1 MERVKHFLGILV
13 AILFLPTIVFADE
26 SYITYSDIKCNGQNV
41 MGGGGSYSTVTN
53 IGEYI
58 EYSMNGQEGS
68 KYSFVITGFNLNAD
82 EEYTYTLT
90 SDFKNFKKT
99 YTGAELM
106 AGVTISGEDGNSM
119 MESKLVDAYNKTL
132 RNMYNKYTS
141 DDRDIYFDITR
152 LNFNKNF
159 DFTEMDVIY
168 NSMLKDGKVKVAS
181 VDPLDDSMF
190 AETAITAA
198 LSKYDTERYR
208 IVGGC
213 DEKNK
218 CMINI
223 FDKVKTYRAKT
234 YETTFEYATPNSK
247 IKNRLDGYAKTFEVD
262 YQNIEEHLFLMEDL
276 ETINYKYA
284 FPSFGEWIDSINA
297 IINYSSE
304 FQNKIGY
311 MNIGTKLDI
320 RAGWDDQF
328 TSGCFGFLNLL
339 FDGVIYSYVNTTGV
353 KQNNVLYVPDETENT
368 REAYIKAALDRVNKY
383 IPKANV
389 KIEYAGQIADINDF
403 GILSLNDI
411 VDVNKT
417 LGEYYKV
424 TIGEEEYYYFIAKDS
439 SKMRT
444 PVMNTVDALTDIS
457 IKTDSSE
464 VPLDSKINTV
474 VIDAKSDEYKE
485 FLKKVNINNGL
496 VVDLKLFSD
505 SINKNIS
512 KLENGVFKVYVP
524 LNDELRK
531 LDLTAYYVKDNGEI
545 EKHDVKIEGDYLVF
559 ETDHF
564 STYVIGGNKLENPAT
579 LDNVITWIITTG
591 VSLLGLVGAVL
602 YKRKEIKFS

>member
-1 MERVKHFLGILV
+1 MERVKQILGILV

-26 SYITYSDIKCNGQNV
+26 AYITYSDIKCNGQSV
-41 MGGGGSYSTVTN
+41 MGGGGGYDPTTN
-53 IGEYI
+53 IGDYI

-68 KYSFVITGFNLNAD
+68 KYSFVITGFNLNDD

-99 YTGAELM
+99 YTGAELK

-132 RNMYNKYTS
+132 RNMYSKYTL
-141 DDRDIYFDITR
+141 DDKDIYFNNTR
-152 LNFNKNF
+152 FNFNKNF
-159 DFTEMDVIY
+159 DFTEMDAIY

-181 VDPLDDSMF
+181 VDPTDDFDF

-198 LSKYDTERYR
+198 LSKYETERYR
-208 IVGGC
+208 IYGSC
-213 DEKNK
+213 NTKND
-218 CMINI
+218 CFVNI
-223 FDKVKTYRAKT
+223 SDKTDYNKFKEYKAE
-234 YETTFEYATPNSK
+234 YEFVIPNML
-247 IKNRLDGYAKTFEVD
+247 IKSRIDSYAKSFK
-262 YQNIEEHLFLMEDL
+262 YEEMHPEKYLFTMEDL
-276 ETINYKYA
+276 ETINYKYTLPN
-284 FPSFGEWIDSINA
+284 FDDIDGLNV

-311 MNIGTKLDI
+311 TNIGIKLDT
-320 RAGWDDQF
+320 RAGWDDKF
-328 TSGCFGFLNLL
+328 SSGCFGYLNLIY
-339 FDGVIYSYVNTTGV
+339 DDVVYSYVKIAGV

-403 GILSLNDI
+403 GVLSLNDI

-457 IKTDSSE
+457 IKTESSE
-464 VPLDSKINTV
+464 VPLDSKINTL

-512 KLENGVFKVYVP
+512 KLEDGVFKVYIP

-531 LDLTAYYVKDNGEI
+531 MDLTAYYVKDNGEI

-579 LDNVITWIITTG
+579 LDNVSTWIITTG
-591 VSLLGLVGAVL
+591 VSLLGLAGAVL

>member
-1 MERVKHFLGILV
+1 MQRVKHFLGILV

-579 LDNVITWIITTG
+579 LDNVSTWIITTG
-591 VSLLGLVGAVL
+591 VSLLGLAGAVL
-602 YKRKEIKFS
+602 YKRKFNN

>member
-1 MERVKHFLGILV
+1 MVKHFLGILV

-119 MESKLVDAYNKTL
+119 MESKLVDAYNKSL
-132 RNMYNKYTS
+132 RNMYSKYTT

-152 LNFNKNF
+152 LNFNRNF

-181 VDPLDDSMF
+181 VDPLDDSVF
-190 AETAITAA
+190 ADTAIIAA
-198 LSKYDTERYR
+198 LSKYDTDKYR

-218 CMINI
+218 CMIYI
-223 FDKVKTYRAKT
+223 SDKVKTYKYKA
-234 YETTFEYATPNSK
+234 YETTFEYVTPNSK
-247 IKNRLDGYAKTFEVD
+247 IKNRLDGYAKTFVVD
-262 YQNIEEHLFLMEDL
+262 NQNIEEHLFLMEDL

-311 MNIGTKLDI
+311 MNIGTKLDT

-403 GILSLNDI
+403 GILSLKDI

-485 FLKKVNINNGL
+485 FLKKANINNGL

-579 LDNVITWIITTG
+579 LDNVSTWIITTG
-591 VSLLGLVGAVL
+591 VSLLVFAGAVL
-602 YKRKEIKFS
+602 YKRKFNN

>member
-1 MERVKHFLGILV
+1 MKRVKHFLGILV

-41 MGGGGSYSTVTN
+41 MGGGGSYSTDTN
-53 IGEYI
+53 IGDYI
-58 EYSMNGQEGS
+58 EYPMNGQEGS

-119 MESKLVDAYNKTL
+119 MESKLVDAYNKSL
-132 RNMYNKYTS
+132 RNMYSKYTT
-141 DDRDIYFDITR
+141 DDRDIYFDNTR
-152 LNFNKNF
+152 FNFNKNF
-159 DFTEMDVIY
+159 DFTEMDAIY

-198 LSKYDTERYR
+198 LSKYDTDKYR

-213 DEKNK
+213 YEKNK
-218 CMINI
+218 CMVNI
-223 FDKVKTYRAKT
+223 FDKVKAYKEKT
-234 YETTFEYATPNSK
+234 YETTFEFATPNSK
-247 IKNRLDGYAKTFEVD
+247 IKNRLDGYAKTFVVD
-262 YQNIEEHLFLMEDL
+262 NQNIEEHLFLMEDL

-284 FPSFGEWIDSINA
+284 FPGFGEWIDSINA

-311 MNIGTKLDI
+311 MNIGTKLDV

-339 FDGVIYSYVNTTGV
+339 FDGIIYSYVDSTGV

-389 KIEYAGQIADINDF
+389 KIEYAGQITDINDF

-512 KLENGVFKVYVP
+512 KLEDGVFKVYVP

-579 LDNVITWIITTG
+579 LDNVSTWIITTS
-591 VSLLGLVGAVL
+591 VSLLGLAGAVL
-602 YKRKEIKFS
+602 YKRKFNN

>member
-1 MERVKHFLGILV
+1 MKKVKHFLGILV

-41 MGGGGSYSTVTN
+41 MGGSSSYSTVTN
-53 IGEYI
+53 IGDHI
-58 EYSMNGQEGS
+58 EYTMNGQKGS

-82 EEYTYTLT
+82 EEYIYTLT

-119 MESKLVDAYNKTL
+119 MESKLVDAYNKSL
-132 RNMYNKYTS
+132 RNMYSKYTT
-141 DDRDIYFDITR
+141 DDRDIYFDNTR
-152 LNFNKNF
+152 FNFNKNF
-159 DFTEMDVIY
+159 DFTEMDAIY

-198 LSKYDTERYR
+198 LSKYDTDKYR

-213 DEKNK
+213 YEKNK
-218 CMINI
+218 CTVNI
-223 FDKVKTYRAKT
+223 FDKVKAYKEKT
-234 YETTFEYATPNSK
+234 YETTFEFATPNSK
-247 IKNRLDGYAKTFEVD
+247 IKNRLDGYAKTFVVD
-262 YQNIEEHLFLMEDL
+262 NQNIEEHLFLMEDL

-311 MNIGTKLDI
+311 MNIGTKLDV

-339 FDGVIYSYVNTTGV
+339 FDGVIYSYVDVTGV

-403 GILSLNDI
+403 GVLSLNDI

-439 SKMRT
+439 LKMRT

-457 IKTDSSE
+457 IKTESSE

-579 LDNVITWIITTG
+579 LDNVSTWIITTS
-591 VSLLGLVGAVL
+591 VSLLGLAGAVL
-602 YKRKEIKFS
+602 YKRKFNN

>member
-26 SYITYSDIKCNGQNV
+26 AYITYSDIKCNGQSD
-41 MGGGGSYSTVTN
+41 MGGRGSYSVDTN
-53 IGEYI
+53 IGDYI
-58 EYSMNGQEGS
+58 EYSMNGQKDS

-82 EEYTYTLT
+82 QEYTYTLT

-132 RNMYNKYTS
+132 RNMYSKYTS

-198 LSKYDTERYR
+198 LSKYDTDKYR

-213 DEKNK
+213 YEKNK
-218 CMINI
+218 CMVNI
-223 FDKVKTYRAKT
+223 SDKVKTYREKT
-234 YETTFEYATPNSK
+234 YETNFEFATPNAK
-247 IKNRLDGYAKTFEVD
+247 IKNRLDGYAKTFVVD
-262 YQNIEEHLFLMEDL
+262 NQNIEEHLFLMEDL

-311 MNIGTKLDI
+311 MNIGTKLDV
-320 RAGWDDQF
+320 RAGWEDQF

-339 FDGVIYSYVNTTGV
+339 FDGVIYSYVDATGV

-368 REAYIKAALDRVNKY
+368 RDAYIKAALDRVNKY
-383 IPKANV
+383 IPKASV

-403 GILSLNDI
+403 GVLSLNDI

-512 KLENGVFKVYVP
+512 KLDDGVFKVYVP

-579 LDNVITWIITTG
+579 LDNVSTWIITTS
-591 VSLLGLVGAVL
+591 VSLLVFAGAVL
-602 YKRKEIKFS
+602 YKRKFNN

>member
-1 MERVKHFLGILV
+1 MERVKHFLEILV

-26 SYITYSDIKCNGQNV
+26 AYITYSDIKCNGKDIINAA
-41 MGGGGSYSTVTN
+41 MEYTTGSTEGDL
-53 IGEYI
+53 IGYQ
-58 EYSMNGQEGS
+58 MEGEANS
-68 KYSFVITGFNLNAD
+68 KYSFVITGHEIVDDNAV
-82 EEYTYTLT
+82 YTLTLT

-99 YTGAELM
+99 YTGAELRN
-106 AGVTISGEDGNSM
+106 GVTISGEDGDRFM
-119 MESKLVDAYNKTL
+119 VSKIVDEYNRTL
-132 RNMYNKYTS
+132 NNKHKIPGTEDYVN
-141 DDRDIYFDITR
+141 FKETR
-152 LNFNKNF
+152 FVFNRNF
-159 DFTEMDVIY
+159 DTTGMDAIY
-168 NSMLKDGKVKVAS
+168 NSMLTNGKIKINT
-181 VDPLDDSMF
+181 VDPTDDFDF

-198 LSKYDTERYR
+198 LSKYETERYR
-208 IVGGC
+208 IYGSC
-213 DEKNK
+213 NTKND
-218 CMINI
+218 CFVNI
-223 FDKVKTYRAKT
+223 SDKTDYSKFKEYKAEYEFVK
-234 YETTFEYATPNSK
+234 PNML
-247 IKNRLDGYAKTFEVD
+247 IKNRIDSYAKSFK
-262 YQNIEEHLFLMEDL
+262 YEEMHPEKYLFTMEDL
-276 ETINYKYA
+276 ETINYKYTLPN
-284 FPSFGEWIDSINA
+284 FDDIDGLNA

-311 MNIGTKLDI
+311 TNIGIKLDT
-320 RAGWDDQF
+320 RAGWDDKF
-328 TSGCFGFLNLL
+328 SSGCFGYLNLIY
-339 FDGVIYSYVNTTGV
+339 DDVVYSYVKIAGV

-403 GILSLNDI
+403 GVLSLNDI

-439 SKMRT
+439 AKMRT
-444 PVMNTVDALTDIS
+444 PVMNTVDTLTDIS
-457 IKTDSSE
+457 IKTESSE

-512 KLENGVFKVYVP
+512 KLDDGVFKVYVP

-579 LDNVITWIITTG
+579 LDNVSTWIITTS
-591 VSLLGLVGAVL
+591 VSLLGLAGAVL
-602 YKRKEIKFS
+602 YKRKFNN

>member
-1 MERVKHFLGILV
+1 MKRVKHFLGILV

-26 SYITYSDIKCNGQNV
+26 SYITYSDIKCNGQKV
-41 MGGGGSYSTVTN
+41 MGGSSSYSTVTN
-53 IGEYI
+53 IGDHI
-58 EYSMNGQEGS
+58 EYSMNGQKGS

-132 RNMYNKYTS
+132 RNLYSKYTI
-141 DDRDIYFDITR
+141 DDRDIYFGNTR
-152 LNFNKNF
+152 FNFNKNF
-159 DFTEMDVIY
+159 DFTEMDAIY

-198 LSKYDTERYR
+198 LSKYDTDKYR

-213 DEKNK
+213 HEKNT
-218 CMINI
+218 CGINI
-223 FDKVKTYRAKT
+223 YDKVKTYREKT
-234 YETTFEYATPNSK
+234 YETTFEFATPNSK
-247 IKNRLDGYAKTFEVD
+247 IKNRLDGYAKTFVVD
-262 YQNIEEHLFLMEDL
+262 NQNIEEHLFLMEDL

-284 FPSFGEWIDSINA
+284 FPGFGEWIDSINA

-311 MNIGTKLDI
+311 MNIGTKLDT

-339 FDGVIYSYVNTTGV
+339 FDGVIYSYVDTTGV

-389 KIEYAGQIADINDF
+389 KIEYAGQITDINDF

-579 LDNVITWIITTG
+579 LDNISTWIITTS
-591 VSLLGLVGAVL
+591 VSLLGLAGAVL
-602 YKRKEIKFS
+602 YKRKFNN

>member
-119 MESKLVDAYNKTL
+119 MESKLVDAYNKSL
-132 RNMYNKYTS
+132 RNMYSKYTT

-152 LNFNKNF
+152 LNFNRNF

-181 VDPLDDSMF
+181 VDPLDDSVF
-190 AETAITAA
+190 ADTAIIAT
-198 LSKYDTERYR
+198 LSKYDTDKYR

-218 CMINI
+218 CMIYI
-223 FDKVKTYRAKT
+223 SDKVKTYKYKA
-234 YETTFEYATPNSK
+234 YETTFEYVTPNSK
-247 IKNRLDGYAKTFEVD
+247 IKNRLDGYAKTFVVD
-262 YQNIEEHLFLMEDL
+262 NQNIEEHLFLMEDL

-311 MNIGTKLDI
+311 MNIGTKLDT

-328 TSGCFGFLNLL
+328 TSGGFGFLNLL

-403 GILSLNDI
+403 GVLSLKDI

-485 FLKKVNINNGL
+485 FLKKANINNGL

-579 LDNVITWIITTG
+579 LDNVSTWIITTG
-591 VSLLGLVGAVL
+591 VSLLVFAGAVL
-602 YKRKEIKFS
+602 YKRKFNN

>member
-1 MERVKHFLGILV
+1 MKMVKHFLGILV

-26 SYITYSDIKCNGQNV
+26 SYITYSDIKCNGQSASEQS
-41 MGGGGSYSTVTN
+41 GGTDISQ
-53 IGEYI
+53 YI

-119 MESKLVDAYNKTL
+119 MESKLVDAYNKSL
-132 RNMYNKYTS
+132 RNMYSKYTT

-152 LNFNKNF
+152 LNFNRNF

-181 VDPLDDSMF
+181 VDPLDDSVF
-190 AETAITAA
+190 ADTAIIAA
-198 LSKYDTERYR
+198 LSKYDTDKYR

-218 CMINI
+218 CMIYI
-223 FDKVKTYRAKT
+223 SDKVKTYKYKA
-234 YETTFEYATPNSK
+234 YETTFEYVTPNSK
-247 IKNRLDGYAKTFEVD
+247 IKNRLDGYAKTFVVD
-262 YQNIEEHLFLMEDL
+262 NQNIEEHLFLMEDL

-311 MNIGTKLDI
+311 MNIGTKLDT

-403 GILSLNDI
+403 GVLSLKDI

-485 FLKKVNINNGL
+485 FLKKANINNGL

-579 LDNVITWIITTG
+579 LDNVSTWIITTG
-591 VSLLGLVGAVL
+591 VSLLVFAGAVL
-602 YKRKEIKFS
+602 YKRKFNN

>member
-26 SYITYSDIKCNGQNV
+26 SYITYSDIKCNGQSASEQS
-41 MGGGGSYSTVTN
+41 GGTN
-53 IGEYI
+53 ISQYI

-119 MESKLVDAYNKTL
+119 MESKLVDAYNKSL
-132 RNMYNKYTS
+132 RNMYSKYTT

-152 LNFNKNF
+152 LNFNRNF

-181 VDPLDDSMF
+181 VDPLDDSVF
-190 AETAITAA
+190 ADTAIIAA
-198 LSKYDTERYR
+198 LSKYDTDKYR

-218 CMINI
+218 CMIYI
-223 FDKVKTYRAKT
+223 SDKVKTYKYKA
-234 YETTFEYATPNSK
+234 YETTFEYVTPNSK
-247 IKNRLDGYAKTFEVD
+247 IKNRLDGYAKTFVVD
-262 YQNIEEHLFLMEDL
+262 NQNIEEHLFLMEDL

-311 MNIGTKLDI
+311 MNIGTKLDT

-403 GILSLNDI
+403 GVLSLKDI

-564 STYVIGGNKLENPAT
+564 STYVIGGNKLENPDT
-579 LDNVITWIITTG
+579 LDNVSTWIITTG
-591 VSLLGLVGAVL
+591 VSLLGFAGAVL
-602 YKRKEIKFS
+602 YKRKFND

>member
-26 SYITYSDIKCNGQNV
+26 SYITYSDIKCNGQSASEQS
-41 MGGGGSYSTVTN
+41 GGTN
-53 IGEYI
+53 ISQYI

-132 RNMYNKYTS
+132 RNMYSKYTS

-181 VDPLDDSMF
+181 VDPLDDSVF
-190 AETAITAA
+190 ADTAIIAA
-198 LSKYDTERYR
+198 LSKYDTDKYR

-218 CMINI
+218 CMIYI
-223 FDKVKTYRAKT
+223 SDKVKTYKYKA
-234 YETTFEYATPNSK
+234 YETTFEYVTPNSK
-247 IKNRLDGYAKTFEVD
+247 IKNRLDGYAKTFVVD
-262 YQNIEEHLFLMEDL
+262 NQNIEEHLFLMEDL

-311 MNIGTKLDI
+311 MNIGTKLDT

-403 GILSLNDI
+403 GVLSLKDI

-474 VIDAKSDEYKE
+474 VIDTKSDEYKE
-485 FLKKVNINNGL
+485 FLKKANINNGL

-579 LDNVITWIITTG
+579 LDNVSTWIITTG
-591 VSLLGLVGAVL
+591 VSLLVFAGAVL
-602 YKRKEIKFS
+602 YKRKFTN

>member
-1 MERVKHFLGILV
+1 MQRVKHFLGILV

-58 EYSMNGQEGS
+58 EYSMNGQEDS

-132 RNMYNKYTS
+132 RNMYSKYTL

-198 LSKYDTERYR
+198 LSKYDTDRYR

-223 FDKVKTYRAKT
+223 FDKVKTYREKT

-247 IKNRLDGYAKTFEVD
+247 IKNRLDGYAKTFVVD

-311 MNIGTKLDI
+311 MNIGTKLDT

-339 FDGVIYSYVNTTGV
+339 FDGVIYSYVDTTGV

-403 GILSLNDI
+403 GQLSLNDI

-424 TIGEEEYYYFIAKDS
+424 TIGEDEYYYFIAKDS

-579 LDNVITWIITTG
+579 LDNVSTWIITTG
-591 VSLLGLVGAVL
+591 VSLLGLAGAVL
-602 YKRKEIKFS
+602 YKRKFNN

>member
-1 MERVKHFLGILV
+1 MVKHFLGILV

-26 SYITYSDIKCNGQNV
+26 SYITYSDIKCNGQSASEQS
-41 MGGGGSYSTVTN
+41 GGTDISQ
-53 IGEYI
+53 YI

-119 MESKLVDAYNKTL
+119 MESKLVDAYNKSL
-132 RNMYNKYTS
+132 RNMYSKYTT

-152 LNFNKNF
+152 LNFNRNF

-181 VDPLDDSMF
+181 VDPLDDSVF
-190 AETAITAA
+190 ADTAIIAA
-198 LSKYDTERYR
+198 LSKYDTDKYR

-218 CMINI
+218 CMIYI
-223 FDKVKTYRAKT
+223 SDKVKTYKYKA
-234 YETTFEYATPNSK
+234 YETTFEYVTPNSK
-247 IKNRLDGYAKTFEVD
+247 IKNRLDGYAKTFVVD
-262 YQNIEEHLFLMEDL
+262 NQNIEEHLFLMEDL

-311 MNIGTKLDI
+311 MNIGTKLDT

-403 GILSLNDI
+403 GVLSLKDI

-485 FLKKVNINNGL
+485 FLKKANINNGL

-579 LDNVITWIITTG
+579 LDNVSTWIITTG
-591 VSLLGLVGAVL
+591 VSLLVFAGAVL
-602 YKRKEIKFS
+602 YKRKFNN

>member
-119 MESKLVDAYNKTL
+119 MESKLVDAYNKSL
-132 RNMYNKYTS
+132 RNMYSKYTT

-152 LNFNKNF
+152 LNFNRNF

-181 VDPLDDSMF
+181 VDPLDDSVF
-190 AETAITAA
+190 ADTAIIAA
-198 LSKYDTERYR
+198 LSKYDTDKYR

-218 CMINI
+218 CMIYI
-223 FDKVKTYRAKT
+223 SDKVKTYKYKA
-234 YETTFEYATPNSK
+234 YETTFEYVTPNSK
-247 IKNRLDGYAKTFEVD
+247 IKNRLDGYAKTFVVD
-262 YQNIEEHLFLMEDL
+262 NQNIEEHLFLMEDL

-311 MNIGTKLDI
+311 MNIGTKLDT

-403 GILSLNDI
+403 GVLSLKDI

-485 FLKKVNINNGL
+485 FLKKANINNGL

-579 LDNVITWIITTG
+579 LDNVSTWIITTG
-591 VSLLGLVGAVL
+591 VSLLVFAGAVL
-602 YKRKEIKFS
+602 YKRKFTN

>member
-1 MERVKHFLGILV
+1 MKRVKHFLGILV

-41 MGGGGSYSTVTN
+41 MVGSSSYSSVTN

-106 AGVTISGEDGNSM
+106 AGVTISGEDGNSL

-132 RNMYNKYTS
+132 RNMYSKYTS
-141 DDRDIYFDITR
+141 DDRDIYFDNTR
-152 LNFNKNF
+152 FNFNKNF
-159 DFTEMDVIY
+159 DFTEMDAIY

-198 LSKYDTERYR
+198 LSKYDTDKYR

-213 DEKNK
+213 NEKNK

-223 FDKVKTYRAKT
+223 YDKVKTYREKT
-234 YETTFEYATPNSK
+234 YETTFEYVTPNSK
-247 IKNRLDGYAKTFEVD
+247 IKNRLDGYAKTFVVD
-262 YQNIEEHLFLMEDL
+262 NQNIEEHLFLMEDL

-284 FPSFGEWIDSINA
+284 FPNFGEWIDSINA

-311 MNIGTKLDI
+311 MNIGTKLDT

-339 FDGVIYSYVNTTGV
+339 FDGVIYSYVDTTGV

-403 GILSLNDI
+403 GVLSLKDI

-579 LDNVITWIITTG
+579 LDNVSTWIITTS
-591 VSLLGLVGAVL
+591 VSLLGLAGAVL
-602 YKRKEIKFS
+602 YKRKFNN

>member
-1 MERVKHFLGILV
+1 MKRVKHFLGILV

-26 SYITYSDIKCNGQNV
+26 SYITYSDIKCNGKNV
-41 MGGGGSYSTVTN
+41 MGGSSSYSAVTN
-53 IGEYI
+53 IGDHI
-58 EYSMNGQEGS
+58 EYSMNGQKDS

-82 EEYTYTLT
+82 QEYTYTLT

-119 MESKLVDAYNKTL
+119 MESKLVDAYNKSL
-132 RNMYNKYTS
+132 RNMYSKYTT
-141 DDRDIYFDITR
+141 DDRDIYFDNTR
-152 LNFNKNF
+152 FNFNKNF
-159 DFTEMDVIY
+159 DFTEMDAIY

-198 LSKYDTERYR
+198 LSKYDTDKYR

-213 DEKNK
+213 YEKNK
-218 CMINI
+218 CMVNI
-223 FDKVKTYRAKT
+223 FDKVKAYKEKT
-234 YETTFEYATPNSK
+234 YETTFEFATPNSK
-247 IKNRLDGYAKTFEVD
+247 IKNRLDGYAKTFVVD
-262 YQNIEEHLFLMEDL
+262 NQNIEEHLFLMEDL

-311 MNIGTKLDI
+311 MNIGTKLDT

-339 FDGVIYSYVNTTGV
+339 FDGVIYSYVDPTGV

-403 GILSLNDI
+403 GVLSLNDI

-417 LGEYYKV
+417 LGEYYKI

-579 LDNVITWIITTG
+579 LDNVSTWIITTS

-602 YKRKEIKFS
+602 YKRKFNN

>member
-1 MERVKHFLGILV
+1 MQRVKHFLGILV

-545 EKHDVKIEGDYLVF
+545 EKHDVKIEDDYLVF

-579 LDNVITWIITTG
+579 LDNVSTWIITTG
-591 VSLLGLVGAVL
+591 VSLLGLAGAVL
-602 YKRKEIKFS
+602 YKRKFNN

>member
-1 MERVKHFLGILV
+1 MQRVKHFLGILV

-58 EYSMNGQEGS
+58 EYSMNGQEDS
-68 KYSFVITGFNLNAD
+68 KYSFIITGFNLNAD

-132 RNMYNKYTS
+132 RNMYSKYTL

-339 FDGVIYSYVNTTGV
+339 FDGVIYSYVDTTGV

-579 LDNVITWIITTG
+579 LDNVSTWIITTG
-591 VSLLGLVGAVL
+591 VSLLGLAGAVL
-602 YKRKEIKFS
+602 YKRKFNN

>member
-26 SYITYSDIKCNGQNV
+26 SYITYSDIKCNGQSASEQS
-41 MGGGGSYSTVTN
+41 GGTN
-53 IGEYI
+53 ISQYI

-132 RNMYNKYTS
+132 RNMYSKYTS

-181 VDPLDDSMF
+181 VDPLDDSVF
-190 AETAITAA
+190 ADTAIIAA
-198 LSKYDTERYR
+198 LSKYDTDKYR

-218 CMINI
+218 CMIYI
-223 FDKVKTYRAKT
+223 SDKVKTYKYKA
-234 YETTFEYATPNSK
+234 YETTFEYVTPNSK
-247 IKNRLDGYAKTFEVD
+247 IKNRLDGYAKTFVVD
-262 YQNIEEHLFLMEDL
+262 NQNIEEHLFLMEDL

-311 MNIGTKLDI
+311 MNIGTKLDT

-403 GILSLNDI
+403 GVLSLKDI

-485 FLKKVNINNGL
+485 FLKKANINNGL

-579 LDNVITWIITTG
+579 LDNVSTWIITTS
-591 VSLLGLVGAVL
+591 VSLLVFAGAVL
-602 YKRKEIKFS
+602 YKRKFNN

>member
-119 MESKLVDAYNKTL
+119 MESKLVDAYNKSL
-132 RNMYNKYTS
+132 RNMYSKYTT

-152 LNFNKNF
+152 LNFNRNF

-181 VDPLDDSMF
+181 VDPLDDSVF
-190 AETAITAA
+190 ADTAIIAA
-198 LSKYDTERYR
+198 LSKYDTDKYR

-218 CMINI
+218 CMIYI
-223 FDKVKTYRAKT
+223 SDKVKTYKYKA
-234 YETTFEYATPNSK
+234 YETTFEYVTPNSK
-247 IKNRLDGYAKTFEVD
+247 IKNRLDGYAKTFVVD
-262 YQNIEEHLFLMEDL
+262 NQNIEEHLFLMEDL

-311 MNIGTKLDI
+311 MNIGTKLDT

-403 GILSLNDI
+403 GILSLKDI

-474 VIDAKSDEYKE
+474 VIDTKSDEYKE
-485 FLKKVNINNGL
+485 FLKKANINNGL

-579 LDNVITWIITTG
+579 LDNVSTWIITTG
-591 VSLLGLVGAVL
+591 VSLLVFAGAVL
-602 YKRKEIKFS
+602 YKRKFNN

>member
-26 SYITYSDIKCNGQNV
+26 SYITYSDIKCNGQSASEQS
-41 MGGGGSYSTVTN
+41 GGTN
-53 IGEYI
+53 ISQYI

-132 RNMYNKYTS
+132 RNMYSKYTS

-181 VDPLDDSMF
+181 VDPLDDSVF
-190 AETAITAA
+190 ADTAIIAA
-198 LSKYDTERYR
+198 LSKYDTDKYR

-218 CMINI
+218 CMIYI
-223 FDKVKTYRAKT
+223 SDKVKTYKYKA
-234 YETTFEYATPNSK
+234 YETTFEYVTPNSK
-247 IKNRLDGYAKTFEVD
+247 IKNRLDGYAKTFVVD
-262 YQNIEEHLFLMEDL
+262 NQNIEEHLFLMEDL

-284 FPSFGEWIDSINA
+284 FPSFGEWINSINA

-311 MNIGTKLDI
+311 MNIGTKLDT

-403 GILSLNDI
+403 GVLSLKDI

-474 VIDAKSDEYKE
+474 VIDTKSDEYKE
-485 FLKKVNINNGL
+485 FLKKANINNGL

-579 LDNVITWIITTG
+579 LDNVSTWIITTG
-591 VSLLGLVGAVL
+591 VSLLVFAGAVL
-602 YKRKEIKFS
+602 YKRKFTN

>member
-1 MERVKHFLGILV
+1 MVKHFLGILV

-119 MESKLVDAYNKTL
+119 MESKLVDAYNKSL
-132 RNMYNKYTS
+132 RNMYSKYTT

-152 LNFNKNF
+152 LNFNRNF

-181 VDPLDDSMF
+181 VDPLDDSVF
-190 AETAITAA
+190 ADTAIIAA
-198 LSKYDTERYR
+198 LSKYDTDKYR

-218 CMINI
+218 CMIYI
-223 FDKVKTYRAKT
+223 SDKVKTYKYKA
-234 YETTFEYATPNSK
+234 YETTFEYVTPNSK
-247 IKNRLDGYAKTFEVD
+247 IKNRLDGYAKTFVVD
-262 YQNIEEHLFLMEDL
+262 NQNIEEHLFLMEDL

-311 MNIGTKLDI
+311 MNIGTKLDT

-403 GILSLNDI
+403 GVLSLKDI

-485 FLKKVNINNGL
+485 FLKKANINNGL

-579 LDNVITWIITTG
+579 LDNVSTWIITTG
-591 VSLLGLVGAVL
+591 VSLLVFAGAVL
-602 YKRKEIKFS
+602 YKRKFNN

>member
-26 SYITYSDIKCNGQNV
+26 AYITYSDIKCNGQSV
-41 MGGGGSYSTVTN
+41 MVGGFLYDSTTN

-58 EYSMNGQEGS
+58 EYSMKGQEGS
-68 KYSFVITGFNLNAD
+68 KYSFKD
-82 EEYTYTLT
+82 
-90 SDFKNFKKT
+90 FKKT
-99 YTGAELM
+99 YTGAELKT
-106 AGVTISGEDGNSM
+106 GITISGEDGNGSM
-119 MESKLVDAYNKTL
+119 ISKIVDKNNKIL
-132 RNMYNKYTS
+132 KNKSTTP
-141 DDRDIYFDITR
+141 DTGITKYFKETKFVFNY
-152 LNFNKNF
+152 NFNT
-159 DFTEMDVIY
+159 TELDAVY
-168 NSMLKDGKVKVAS
+168 NSMLTNGKIKLNI
-181 VDPLDDSMF
+181 VDPTDDLDLS
-190 AETAITAA
+190 ETSISVA
-198 LSKYDTERYR
+198 LKEYETERYS
-208 IVGGC
+208 IYGNC
-213 DEKNK
+213 YEKDK
-218 CMINI
+218 CFVFIT
-223 FDKVKTYRAKT
+223 DTKDYSKHKEYSAK
-234 YETTFEYATPNSK
+234 FEFVIPNML
-247 IKNRLDGYAKTFEVD
+247 IKNRIDSYAKSFK
-262 YQNIEEHLFLMEDL
+262 YEEMHPEKYLFTMEDL

-284 FPSFGEWIDSINA
+284 LPNFGDIDGLNA

-311 MNIGTKLDI
+311 TNIGIKLDT
-320 RAGWDDQF
+320 RAGWDDKF
-328 TSGCFGFLNLL
+328 SSGCFGFLNLL
-339 FDGVIYSYVNTTGV
+339 YDNIIYSTVKIAGV
-353 KQNNVLYVPDETENT
+353 KQNNVLYVPDETKDT
-368 REAYIKAALDRVNKY
+368 TEAYINAALERIKKY
-383 IPKANV
+383 IPKAEV
-389 KIEYAGQIADINDF
+389 KIEYAGQIDKTEEYGVLD
-403 GILSLNDI
+403 LEEI
-411 VDVNKT
+411 VDVSKT
-417 LGEYYKV
+417 LDEYYKV

-439 SKMRT
+439 SKMRK
-444 PVMNTVDALTDIS
+444 PMMNTVDVDTDIS
-457 IKTDSSE
+457 IKTEASE
-464 VPLDSKINTV
+464 VPLDSKINTI

-512 KLENGVFKVYVP
+512 KLEDGVFKVYIP

-531 LDLTAYYVKDNGEI
+531 LDLIAYYVKDNGEI

>member
-1 MERVKHFLGILV
+1 MKRVKHFLGILV

-41 MGGGGSYSTVTN
+41 MGGGGSYSAVTN
-53 IGEYI
+53 IGDYI

-119 MESKLVDAYNKTL
+119 MESKLVDAYNKSL
-132 RNMYNKYTS
+132 RNMYSKYTT
-141 DDRDIYFDITR
+141 DDRDIYFDNTR
-152 LNFNKNF
+152 FNFNKNF
-159 DFTEMDVIY
+159 DFTEMDAIY

-198 LSKYDTERYR
+198 LSKYDTDKYR

-213 DEKNK
+213 NEKNK

-223 FDKVKTYRAKT
+223 YDKVKTYREKT
-234 YETTFEYATPNSK
+234 YETTFEYVTPNSK
-247 IKNRLDGYAKTFEVD
+247 IKNRLDGYAKTFVVD
-262 YQNIEEHLFLMEDL
+262 NQNIEEHLFLMEDL

-311 MNIGTKLDI
+311 MNIGTKLDT

-339 FDGVIYSYVNTTGV
+339 FDGVIYSYVDVTGV

-403 GILSLNDI
+403 GILSLKDI

-579 LDNVITWIITTG
+579 LDNVSTWIITTS
-591 VSLLGLVGAVL
+591 VSLLGLAGAVI
-602 YKRKEIKFS
+602 YKRKFNN

>member
-1 MERVKHFLGILV
+1 MKRVKHFLGILV

-41 MGGGGSYSTVTN
+41 MGGGGSYSAFTN
-53 IGEYI
+53 IGDHI
-58 EYSMNGQEGS
+58 EYSMNGQKDS

-82 EEYTYTLT
+82 QEYTYTLT

-132 RNMYNKYTS
+132 RNMYSKYTT
-141 DDRDIYFDITR
+141 DDRDIYFDNTR
-152 LNFNKNF
+152 FNFNKNF
-159 DFTEMDVIY
+159 DFTEMDAIY

-198 LSKYDTERYR
+198 LSKYDTDKYR

-218 CMINI
+218 CTVNI
-223 FDKVKTYRAKT
+223 FDKVKAYKGKT
-234 YETTFEYATPNSK
+234 YETTFEFATPNSK
-247 IKNRLDGYAKTFEVD
+247 IKNRLDGYAKTFVVD

-311 MNIGTKLDI
+311 MNIGTKLDT

-339 FDGVIYSYVNTTGV
+339 FDGVIYSYVDTTGV
-353 KQNNVLYVPDETENT
+353 KQNNVLYVPDGTENT

-383 IPKANV
+383 IPQANV

-403 GILSLNDI
+403 GVLSLNDI

-464 VPLDSKINTV
+464 VPLDSKINTI

-512 KLENGVFKVYVP
+512 KLENGVFKVYIP

-579 LDNVITWIITTG
+579 LDNVSTWIITTG
-591 VSLLGLVGAVL
+591 VSLLGLAGAIL
-602 YKRKEIKFS
+602 YKRKFNN

>member
-1 MERVKHFLGILV
+1 MKRVKHFLGILV

-26 SYITYSDIKCNGQNV
+26 SYITYSDIKCNGKNV
-41 MGGGGSYSTVTN
+41 MGGSSSYSAVTN
-53 IGEYI
+53 IGDHI
-58 EYSMNGQEGS
+58 EYSMNGQKGS

-82 EEYTYTLT
+82 EEYVYTLT

-132 RNMYNKYTS
+132 RNMYSKYTS
-141 DDRDIYFDITR
+141 DDKDIYFDNTR
-152 LNFNKNF
+152 FNFNKNF
-159 DFTEMDVIY
+159 NFTEMDAIY

-198 LSKYDTERYR
+198 LSKYDTDKYR

-213 DEKNK
+213 YEKNK
-218 CMINI
+218 CMVNI
-223 FDKVKTYRAKT
+223 SDKVKTYREKT
-234 YETTFEYATPNSK
+234 YETNFEFATPNAK
-247 IKNRLDGYAKTFEVD
+247 IKNRLDGYAKTFVVD
-262 YQNIEEHLFLMEDL
+262 NQNIEEHLFLMEDL

-311 MNIGTKLDI
+311 MNIGTKLDV

-339 FDGVIYSYVNTTGV
+339 FDGVIYSYVDVTGV

-368 REAYIKAALDRVNKY
+368 RDAYIKAALDRVNKY
-383 IPKANV
+383 IPKASV

-403 GILSLNDI
+403 GVLSLNDI

-457 IKTDSSE
+457 IKTESSE

-512 KLENGVFKVYVP
+512 KLEDGVFKVYVP

-579 LDNVITWIITTG
+579 LDNVSTWIITTG
-591 VSLLGLVGAVL
+591 ISLLGLAGAVL
-602 YKRKEIKFS
+602 YKRKFNN

>member
-1 MERVKHFLGILV
+1 MKRVKHFLGILV

-41 MGGGGSYSTVTN
+41 MENSSSYSAVTN

-132 RNMYNKYTS
+132 RNMYSKYTS
-141 DDRDIYFDITR
+141 DDRDIYFDNTR
-152 LNFNKNF
+152 FNFNKNF
-159 DFTEMDVIY
+159 DFTEMDAIY

-198 LSKYDTERYR
+198 LSKYDTDKYR

-213 DEKNK
+213 NEKNK

-223 FDKVKTYRAKT
+223 YDKVKTYREKT
-234 YETTFEYATPNSK
+234 YETTFEYVTPNSK
-247 IKNRLDGYAKTFEVD
+247 IKNRLDGYAKTFVVD
-262 YQNIEEHLFLMEDL
+262 NQNIEEHLFLMEDL

-284 FPSFGEWIDSINA
+284 FPNFGEWIDSINA

-311 MNIGTKLDI
+311 MNIGTKLDT

-339 FDGVIYSYVNTTGV
+339 FDGVIYSYVDTTGV

-368 REAYIKAALDRVNKY
+368 RDAYIKAALDRVNKY

-403 GILSLNDI
+403 GVLSLKDI

-579 LDNVITWIITTG
+579 LDNVSTWIITTG
-591 VSLLGLVGAVL
+591 VSLLGLAGAVL
-602 YKRKEIKFS
+602 YKRKFNN

>member
-26 SYITYSDIKCNGQNV
+26 SYITYSDIKCNGQSASEQS
-41 MGGGGSYSTVTN
+41 GGTN
-53 IGEYI
+53 ISQYI

-119 MESKLVDAYNKTL
+119 MESKLVDAYNKSL
-132 RNMYNKYTS
+132 RNMYSKYTT

-152 LNFNKNF
+152 LNFNRNF

-181 VDPLDDSMF
+181 VDPLDDSVF
-190 AETAITAA
+190 ADTAIIAA
-198 LSKYDTERYR
+198 LSKYDTDKYR

-218 CMINI
+218 CMIYI
-223 FDKVKTYRAKT
+223 SDKVKTYKYKA
-234 YETTFEYATPNSK
+234 YETTFEYVTPNSK
-247 IKNRLDGYAKTFEVD
+247 IKNRLDGYAKTFVVD
-262 YQNIEEHLFLMEDL
+262 NQNIEEHLFLMEDL

-311 MNIGTKLDI
+311 MNIGTKLDT

-403 GILSLNDI
+403 GVLSLKDI

-485 FLKKVNINNGL
+485 FLKKANINNGL

-579 LDNVITWIITTG
+579 LDNVSTWIITTG
-591 VSLLGLVGAVL
+591 VSLLVFAGAVL
-602 YKRKEIKFS
+602 YKRKFNN

>member
-1 MERVKHFLGILV
+1 MKRVKHFLGILV

-26 SYITYSDIKCNGQNV
+26 SYITYSDIKCNGKNV
-41 MGGGGSYSTVTN
+41 MGGSSSYSAVTN
-53 IGEYI
+53 IGDHI
-58 EYSMNGQEGS
+58 EYSMNGQKDS

-82 EEYTYTLT
+82 QEYTYTLT

-106 AGVTISGEDGNSM
+106 AGVTINGEDGNSM
-119 MESKLVDAYNKTL
+119 MESKLVDAYNKSL
-132 RNMYNKYTS
+132 RNMYSKYTT
-141 DDRDIYFDITR
+141 DDRDIYFDNTR
-152 LNFNKNF
+152 FNFNKNF
-159 DFTEMDVIY
+159 DFTEMDAIY

-198 LSKYDTERYR
+198 LSKYDTDKYR

-213 DEKNK
+213 YEKNK
-218 CMINI
+218 CMVNI
-223 FDKVKTYRAKT
+223 FDKVKAYKEKT
-234 YETTFEYATPNSK
+234 YETTFEFATPNSK
-247 IKNRLDGYAKTFEVD
+247 IKNRLDGYAKTFVVD
-262 YQNIEEHLFLMEDL
+262 NQNIEEHLFLMEDL

-311 MNIGTKLDI
+311 MNIGTKLDT

-339 FDGVIYSYVNTTGV
+339 FDGVIYSYVDPTGV

-389 KIEYAGQIADINDF
+389 KIEYAGQITDINDF

-579 LDNVITWIITTG
+579 LDNISTWIITTS
-591 VSLLGLVGAVL
+591 VSLLGLAGVVL
-602 YKRKEIKFS
+602 YKRKFNN

>member
-1 MERVKHFLGILV
+1 MKRVKHFLGILV

-26 SYITYSDIKCNGQNV
+26 SYITYSDIKCNGQKV
-41 MGGGGSYSTVTN
+41 MGGSSSYSTVTN
-53 IGEYI
+53 IGDHI
-58 EYSMNGQEGS
+58 EYSMNGQKGS

-132 RNMYNKYTS
+132 RNLYSKYTI
-141 DDRDIYFDITR
+141 DDRDIYFDNTR
-152 LNFNKNF
+152 FNFNKNF
-159 DFTEMDVIY
+159 DFTEMDAIY

-198 LSKYDTERYR
+198 LSKYDTDKYR

-213 DEKNK
+213 HEKNT
-218 CMINI
+218 CGINI
-223 FDKVKTYRAKT
+223 YDKVKTYREKT
-234 YETTFEYATPNSK
+234 YETTFEFATPNSK
-247 IKNRLDGYAKTFEVD
+247 IKNRLDGYAKTFVVD
-262 YQNIEEHLFLMEDL
+262 NQNIEEHLFLMEDL

-284 FPSFGEWIDSINA
+284 FPGFGEWIDSINA

-311 MNIGTKLDI
+311 MNIGTKLDT

-339 FDGVIYSYVNTTGV
+339 FDGVIYSYVDTTGV

-389 KIEYAGQIADINDF
+389 KIEYAGQITDINDF

-579 LDNVITWIITTG
+579 LDNISTWIITTS
-591 VSLLGLVGAVL
+591 VSLLGLAGAVL
-602 YKRKEIKFS
+602 YKRKFNN

>member
-1 MERVKHFLGILV
+1 MVKHFLGILV

-26 SYITYSDIKCNGQNV
+26 SYITYSDIKCNGQSASEQS
-41 MGGGGSYSTVTN
+41 GGTDISQ
-53 IGEYI
+53 YI

-119 MESKLVDAYNKTL
+119 TESKLVDAYNKSL
-132 RNMYNKYTS
+132 RNMYSKYTT

-152 LNFNKNF
+152 LNFNRNF

-181 VDPLDDSMF
+181 VDPLDDSVF
-190 AETAITAA
+190 ADTAIIAA
-198 LSKYDTERYR
+198 LSKYDTDKYR

-218 CMINI
+218 CMIYI
-223 FDKVKTYRAKT
+223 SDKVKTYKYKA
-234 YETTFEYATPNSK
+234 YETTFEYVTPNSK
-247 IKNRLDGYAKTFEVD
+247 IKNRLDGYAKTFVVD
-262 YQNIEEHLFLMEDL
+262 NQNIEEHLFLMEDL

-311 MNIGTKLDI
+311 MNIGTKLDT

-403 GILSLNDI
+403 GVLSLKDI

-485 FLKKVNINNGL
+485 FLKKANINNGL

-579 LDNVITWIITTG
+579 LDNVSTWIITTG
-591 VSLLGLVGAVL
+591 VSLLVFAGAVL
-602 YKRKEIKFS
+602 YKRKFNN

>member
-1 MERVKHFLGILV
+1 MVKHFLGILV

-26 SYITYSDIKCNGQNV
+26 SYITYSDIKCNGQSASEQS
-41 MGGGGSYSTVTN
+41 GGTDISQ
-53 IGEYI
+53 YI

-119 MESKLVDAYNKTL
+119 MESKLVDAYNKSL
-132 RNMYNKYTS
+132 RNMYSKYTT

-152 LNFNKNF
+152 LNFNRNF

-181 VDPLDDSMF
+181 VDPLDDSVF
-190 AETAITAA
+190 ADTAIIAA
-198 LSKYDTERYR
+198 LSKYDTDKYR

-218 CMINI
+218 CMIYI
-223 FDKVKTYRAKT
+223 SDKVKTYKYKA
-234 YETTFEYATPNSK
+234 YETTFEYVTPNSK
-247 IKNRLDGYAKTFEVD
+247 IKNRLDGYAKTFVVD
-262 YQNIEEHLFLMEDL
+262 NQNIEEHLFLMEDL

-311 MNIGTKLDI
+311 MNIGTKLDT

-403 GILSLNDI
+403 GVLSLKDI

-485 FLKKVNINNGL
+485 FLKKANINNGL

-579 LDNVITWIITTG
+579 LDNVSTWIITTG
-591 VSLLGLVGAVL
+591 VSLLVFAGAVL
-602 YKRKEIKFS
+602 YKRKFTN

>member
-1 MERVKHFLGILV
+1 MKRVKHFLGILV

-26 SYITYSDIKCNGQNV
+26 SYITYSDIKCNGQKV
-41 MGGGGSYSTVTN
+41 MGGSSSYSTVTN
-53 IGEYI
+53 IGDHI
-58 EYSMNGQEGS
+58 EYSMNGQKGS

-132 RNMYNKYTS
+132 RNLYSKYTI
-141 DDRDIYFDITR
+141 DDRDIYFDNTR
-152 LNFNKNF
+152 FNFNKNF
-159 DFTEMDVIY
+159 DFTEMDAIY

-198 LSKYDTERYR
+198 LSKYDTDKYR

-213 DEKNK
+213 HEKNT
-218 CMINI
+218 CGINI
-223 FDKVKTYRAKT
+223 YDKVKTYRKKT
-234 YETTFEYATPNSK
+234 YETTFEFATPNSK
-247 IKNRLDGYAKTFEVD
+247 IKNRLDGYAKTFVVD
-262 YQNIEEHLFLMEDL
+262 NQNIEEHLFLMEDL

-311 MNIGTKLDI
+311 MNIGTKLDV

-339 FDGVIYSYVNTTGV
+339 FDGVIYSYVDTTGV

-368 REAYIKAALDRVNKY
+368 RDAYIKAALDRVNKY
-383 IPKANV
+383 IPKASV

-403 GILSLNDI
+403 GVLSLNDI

-579 LDNVITWIITTG
+579 LDNISTWIITTS
-591 VSLLGLVGAVL
+591 VSLLGLAGAVL
-602 YKRKEIKFS
+602 YKRKFNN